1 MQLADLLQH
10 VTVVETRG
18 PVGVEVVGLN
28 YDSRRVQ
35 PGEVFFALRGQ
46 AHDGHRFLADAL
58 ARGAGVLVVEDL
70 PAEDLPATLVRVGNA
85 RQAMAKMA
93 QLFYGDPTRELR
105 VVGVTGT
112 NGKTTTTYLLEA
124 ILQAAGEAPAVVGT
138 INYRFGASVHAA
150 PHTTP
155 EALELLAQIAVFKAA
170 GARSLVMEVS
180 SHALDQYRADGV
192 RFEVGVFTNLTP
204 EHLDYHGDMEH
215 YFASKLRL
223 FQELLAAD
231 GGRAVINVDDAY
243 GARLAALL
251 PEALTCGRSRQAQVR
266 PEELAV
272 TLDGIHGRVSTPDGP
287 VQLDSALLGDYNV
300 ENLLGAI
307 GAAVA
312 LGVPA
317 AVIERGLAD
326 AAGVPGRLERVANQ
340 RGAVALV
347 DYAHTGD
354 ALDRVLQALAAL
366 NPERIITVFGC
377 GGDRDPRKRPVMG
390 EVAARR
396 SDIAVVTSDNP
407 RTEDPLQIIA
417 QVCQGVER
425 VHARAW
431 TLAEAASGEGRG
443 YVVLPDRRAAIR
455 FAVGLLRP
463 RDVLLVAGKGHEDYQ
478 ILGTKR
484 IHFDDREEL
493 RAAFAEGDVA

>member
-1 MQLADLLQH
+1 MQLADLLQQ
-10 VTVVETRG
+10 VAVIEIRG

-28 YDSRRVQ
+28 YDSRRLQ
-35 PGEVFFALRGQ
+35 PGEIFFALRGQ
-46 AHDGHRFLADAL
+46 AHDGHRFLADAV
-58 ARGAGVLVVEDL
+58 ARGARVLVVEEL
-70 PAEDLPATLVRVGNA
+70 PAEDLPATLVKVGNA
-85 RQAMAKMA
+85 RCAMARMA
-93 QLFYGDPTRELR
+93 QVFYGDPTRGLR

-124 ILQAAGEAPAVVGT
+124 ILQAAGDAPAVVGT
-138 INYRFGASVHAA
+138 INYRFGARVHAA

-155 EALELLAQIAVFKAA
+155 EALELLAQIAAFKAA

-192 RFEVGVFTNLTP
+192 HFQVGIFTNLTP
-204 EHLDYHGDMEH
+204 EHLDYHGDMER

-223 FQELLAAD
+223 FQELLVP
-231 GGRAVINVDDAY
+231 GGRAVVNVDDPY
-243 GARLAALL
+243 GARLATLL
-251 PEALTCGRSRQAQVR
+251 PTALTCGRSAQAQVR
-266 PEELAV
+266 PEQLAV
-272 TLDGIHGRVSTPDGP
+272 TLDGIHGRIATPAGP

-312 LGVPA
+312 LGVPVVA
-317 AVIERGLAD
+317 IERGLAA

-417 QVCQGVER
+417 QVCAGVAR
-425 VHARAW
+425 VHPRPW
-431 TLAEAASGEGRG
+431 TLAEAVADAGRG
-443 YVVLPDRRAAIR
+443 YVVLPDRRTAIR
-455 FAVGLLRP
+455 FAVSLLRP

-478 ILGTKR
+478 ILGTTR

-493 RAAFAEGDVA
+493 RAAFAQGDVA